1 MLFSFFDPIN
11 YESKTVKPDSG
22 SLTNADVLSVPMTD
36 IFRNYKEYF
45 NKVAKNYTLKTYYIS
60 GAPRPEELANQLYG
74 NVQLYWVLLMCNNI
88 YDPYYG
94 WITGQESAYQAAIQ
108 RYATAGGNQVL
119 YHVNE
124 KGEKFWNLVNTPE
137 NPYTWYDKGD
147 TEKRYPQYEG
157 PLAAVDIYE
166 DAIRKNEYKREIKI
180 IDPND
185 IESFVSALIR
195 EMEKAL

>member
-1 MLFSFFDPIN
+1 MLFSFFDPID
-11 YESKTVKPDSG
+11 YESKTVKSDSG

-45 NKVAKNYTLKTYYIS
+45 DKVAKNYTLKTYYIS

-185 IESFVSALIR
+185 IESFISALIR

>member
-11 YESKTVKPDSG
+11 YESKTVKPDSS
-22 SLTNADVLSVPMTD
+22 SLTDADVLSVPMTD

-45 NKVAKNYTLKTYYIS
+45 DKVAKNYTLKTYYIS
-60 GAPRPEELANQLYG
+60 GAPRPEELAHQLYG

>member
-1 MLFSFFDPIN
+1 MLFSFFDPID

-45 NKVAKNYTLKTYYIS
+45 DKVAKNYTLKTYYIS

-147 TEKRYPQYEG
+147 TEKRFPQYEG

-185 IESFVSALIR
+185 IESFTSALIR

>member
-22 SLTNADVLSVPMTD
+22 SLTDADVLSVPMTD

-45 NKVAKNYTLKTYYIS
+45 DKVAKNYTLKTYYIS
-60 GAPRPEELANQLYG
+60 GAPRPEELAHQLYG

-166 DAIRKNEYKREIKI
+166 DAIRKNEYKRKIKI

>member
-1 MLFSFFDPIN
+1 MLFSFFDPID

-22 SLTNADVLSVPMTD
+22 SLTNVDVLSVPMTD

-45 NKVAKNYTLKTYYIS
+45 DKVAKNYTLKTYYIN

-74 NVQLYWVLLMCNNI
+74 NVQLYWVLLMCNNV

-94 WITGQESAYQAAIQ
+94 WITGQEVAYQAAIQ
-108 RYATAGGNQVL
+108 RYSTAGGNQVL

-185 IESFVSALIR
+185 IESFISALIR

>member
-45 NKVAKNYTLKTYYIS
+45 DKVAKNYTLKTYYIN

-74 NVQLYWVLLMCNNI
+74 NVQLYWVLLMCNNV
-88 YDPYYG
+88 YDPYYD
-94 WITGQESAYQAAIQ
+94 WITGQEVAYQAAIQ
-108 RYATAGGNQVL
+108 RYSTAGGNQVL

>member
-1 MLFSFFDPIN
+1 MLFSFFDPID
-11 YESKTVKPDSG
+11 YESKTVKPDSS
-22 SLTNADVLSVPMTD
+22 SLTDADVLSVPMTD

-45 NKVAKNYTLKTYYIS
+45 DKVAKNYTLKTYYIS
-60 GAPRPEELANQLYG
+60 GAPRPEELAHQLYG

>member
-1 MLFSFFDPIN
+1 MLFSFFDPID

-22 SLTNADVLSVPMTD
+22 SLTDADVLSVPMTD

-108 RYATAGGNQVL
+108 RYAMAGGNQVL

-147 TEKRYPQYEG
+147 TEKRFPQYEG

-180 IDPND
+180 VDPND
-185 IESFVSALIR
+185 IESFTSALIR

>member
-1 MLFSFFDPIN
+1 MLFSFFDPID

-45 NKVAKNYTLKTYYIS
+45 DKVAKNYTLKTYYIS
-60 GAPRPEELANQLYG
+60 GAPRPEELAHQLYG

-94 WITGQESAYQAAIQ
+94 WITGQEPAYQAAIQ

-124 KGEKFWNLVNTPE
+124 KGEKFWNLVNTPQ

-180 IDPND
+180 VDPND
-185 IESFVSALIR
+185 IESFTSALIR